1 MINQNEKGVGLSE
14 SFIERVRNF
23 KNTLK
28 EVETSTIEQTLTN
41 FQKDRNPE
49 GELEVWEN
57 MASAYQ
63 YFTETSPDLTLEK
76 KKDVFRVLLQL
87 SWGAE
92 SFDTEKTLDDQQIQ
106 NLSGLYVEKGGKAK
120 PVVLHKS

>member
-63 YFTETSPDLTLEK
+63 DFTETSPDLTLEQ